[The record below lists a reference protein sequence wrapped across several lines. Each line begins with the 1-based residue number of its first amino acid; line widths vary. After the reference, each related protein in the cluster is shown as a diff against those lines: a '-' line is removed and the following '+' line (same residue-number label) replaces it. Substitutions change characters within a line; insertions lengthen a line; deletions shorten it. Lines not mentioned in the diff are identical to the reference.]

1 METEPEATDQRT
13 LGTVRP
19 PGSGAPPVPRA
30 KMVTVWPHLLFPELL
45 AALGLVIVLTVA
57 SVVFDAPLEDPA
69 DPMHTPNPAKA
80 PWYFVGLQELLVYFD
95 PWLAGV
101 ALPILITIGLCLI
114 PYLDPTRNDQG
125 VYTVRRRPL
134 ASAIFIVGVVGWFA
148 LIAIGMWFRGPG
160 WTWVWPG
167 QTAVLAESAGAARN
181 VPNLVGVPLL
191 LAFFV
196 GGGAWIVRRT
206 ASWPEFTLWR
216 RWTFAVLL
224 LAMVGTLLKIVL
236 RLVFDIQYLVSF
248 DRFGLNI

>member
-1 METEPEATDQRT
+1 VD
-13 LGTVRP
+13 V
-19 PGSGAPPVPRA
+19 
-30 KMVTVWPHLLFPELL
+30 
-45 AALGLVIVLTVA
+45 
-57 SVVFDAPLEDPA
+57 
-69 DPMHTPNPAKA
+69 
-80 PWYFVGLQELLVYFD
+80 
-95 PWLAGV
+95 GV
-101 ALPILITIGLCLI
+101 AG
-114 PYLDPTRNDQG
+114 
-125 VYTVRRRPL
+125 
-134 ASAIFIVGVVGWFA
+134 A
-148 LIAIGMWFRGPG
+148 
-160 WTWVWPG
+160 
-167 QTAVLAESAGAARN
+167 SAGAARN